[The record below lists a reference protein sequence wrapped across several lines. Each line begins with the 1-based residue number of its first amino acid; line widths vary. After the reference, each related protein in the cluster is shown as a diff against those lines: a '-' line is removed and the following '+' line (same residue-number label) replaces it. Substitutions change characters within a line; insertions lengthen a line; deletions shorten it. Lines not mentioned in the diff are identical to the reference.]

1 MNHVAPAAIGFA
13 ASFGAAGQRNADRD
27 RAVVGAAPDR
37 HVGDAPVDVEDFTAW
52 IRIGLAG
59 GTVRPGDRR
68 AIAQVLRHRLV
79 ARTTVAIVKSL

>member
-1 MNHVAPAAIGFA
+1 
-13 ASFGAAGQRNADRD
+13 
-27 RAVVGAAPDR
+27 
-37 HVGDAPVDVEDFTAW
+37 VDVEDFTAW

-59 GTVRPGDRR
+59 GTVRTGDRR